1 MADQVPRRSPPPPR
15 TAGPETTAAARGSD
29 PRPPAGSCESP
40 GRLIYEHGPLHS
52 PCLSRADAS
61 GWAAPSAGRPAR
73 PDCGGRVGLGPAAA
87 GLGPPNGSGMLWLQ
101 VQVGPLLD
109 PAQRSAGLQL
119 RRRCARL
126 RVGQLAR
133 AREPRHGRPEPRA
146 GFIIAGS
153 SICLRGA
160 TVRRLSTVAR
170 RLRVEDAPARLERWL
185 WRGPSESDEGGA
197 GIAAAARASV
207 QRPGFKSRRI
217 AFAASASD
225 RGH

>member
-15 TAGPETTAAARGSD
+15 TAGPETTAAARGSG

-109 PAQRSAGLQL
+109 PAQSRRAEIRRSTAAAPLRPPPSRPAG
-119 RRRCARL
+119 
-126 RVGQLAR
+126 
-133 AREPRHGRPEPRA
+133 P
-146 GFIIAGS
+146 
-153 SICLRGA
+153 
-160 TVRRLSTVAR
+160 
-170 RLRVEDAPARLERWL
+170 
-185 WRGPSESDEGGA
+185 GPG
-197 GIAAAARASV
+197 AAARPA
-207 QRPGFKSRRI
+207 RAAGGFHYRGQQHLPE
-217 AFAASASD
+217 
-225 RGH
+225 RGHRPQAEYSRPAPPSRGRTCQARAVAMEGTVRVGRRRGGYSSGGPGVRPATRFQVKEDRIRRECE